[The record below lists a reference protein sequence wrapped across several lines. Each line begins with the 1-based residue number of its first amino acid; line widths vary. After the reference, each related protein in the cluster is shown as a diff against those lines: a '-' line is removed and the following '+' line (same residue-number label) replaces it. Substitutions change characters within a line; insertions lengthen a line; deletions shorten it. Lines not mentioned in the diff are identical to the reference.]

1 MSEIDARRLKICR
14 LRRRGCPVQ
23 RIAKIVGKSERQV
36 QRDLIAI
43 DKAGGDWKPKDKD
56 LRRREIEAQY
66 DDALWQAWQAWFK
79 SKRDATSHTEK
90 QEPAYES
97 VEGEDG
103 KRKRVPTGEM
113 VLTEVVDKREGRL
126 PDNRYMVTILQI
138 LQAKRELWGLDE
150 PKKVDV
156 RKLSINFADVA
167 KSLPDGMRTD
177 EVEQRLA
184 IEMKQLEGTDM
195 ETVRAI
201 LPNGLKELNDMI
213 GNSDEDSQEV
223 SDRHGAG
230 P

>member
-184 IEMKQLEGTDM
+184 IEMKQLKGTDM